1 MAQTLGSVA
10 VGSIVKIDENG
21 SPANYIVV
29 HIGNPDVRLYGS
41 ACDGAWLLRQDIVEN
56 VQWNSTNANTL
67 VGSTIMSTMAGY
79 LGRYESHIQSAIKT
93 VKIPYHPG
101 NGEPFWNIK
110 SGENGLECKLFPL
123 GGYEVG
129 LSDPSGI
136 MPADGAKLDYF
147 KSGLDTE
154 ANSKRIA
161 KLNGAAAA
169 WWLRS
174 PVSTSTDGKFYV
186 LPDGSLG
193 STSVNP
199 SYGVLPAMIMDP
211 TILVSDDGTVGVPA
225 SPTALT
231 VPIQVMQGRQ
241 ITVSWSAVDGV
252 SSYILERKANTDADW
267 VQVYSGANTSF
278 EETVGTWTS
287 VQYRVKSL
295 ANGKYGDYTTS
306 TSVSVV
312 PLSALVI
319 SGSDG
324 SLGTLT
330 NDVQYSVSSSGTSTL
345 TATETINGVNT
356 RTYTATNG
364 ADNKISVVDLPTG
377 TGTIKIT
384 ASTNPGSGVVTVTRE
399 WTYTKAAITF
409 PDAGS
414 VADLTQQG
422 KTIWPKTIAEAVR
435 APGIWGGNLGLA
447 LQKLARSVLYNRSQ
461 AAKYSE
467 VKVNLATAQ
476 NGNIISLP
484 ENGKMVEFYVAKRD
498 YESGINGTGRVLMV
512 RKDVYDV
519 RVWNSNNINT
529 YDTSDLDN
537 WFNET
542 YKNLLGADVRA
553 VIGTTKFYYT
563 LGNGNNT
570 VGTLERAIFALSL
583 TELGESQTYAN
594 VEGTALPIASILKI
608 AYLNGK
614 PNAQWTRTPR
624 THDANHVWW
633 INSDGSIHDDYCDV
647 SYRTRPCF
655 TLPTTFTAT
664 YYVGSDGTAHDKQEY
679 EEAGTFT
686 DISGGAIPMVS
697 IETGSYV
704 GTGTYGQSNPTTIT
718 LKGPPKFVI
727 IGTKYGAKLTYYGS
741 MAYLS
746 NTAIW
751 WDGITNEYVCG
762 GGSTTGTITFS
773 VSDNMFQMYSNMA
786 INQMN
791 DNNTTYYYF
800 AILG

>member
-21 SPANYIVV
+21 SPVNYIVV

-101 NGEPFWNIK
+101 NGGPLWDIK

-123 GGYEVG
+123 CGYEVG
-129 LSDPSGI
+129 LSGISGV
-136 MPADGAKLDYF
+136 MPIDGAKLDYF

-199 SYGVLPAMIMDP
+199 SYGALPAMIMDP

-225 SPTALT
+225 SPTALN

-241 ITVSWSAVDGV
+241 ITVSWSAVDGA
-252 SSYILERKANTDADW
+252 SSYILERKANTDAGW

-278 EETVGTWTS
+278 EEAVGTWTS
-287 VQYRVKSL
+287 VQYRVKSF

-330 NDVQYSVSSSGTSTL
+330 NDVQYSVSSSGTSVL
-345 TATETINGVNT
+345 TVTETINGVNT

-364 ADNKISVVDLPTG
+364 AENKISVVDLPTG

-384 ASTNPGSGVVTVTRE
+384 ASTNPGSGVVSVTRE
-399 WTYTKAAITF
+399 WTYTKTAPTF
-409 PDAGS
+409 ANAGS
-414 VADLTQQG
+414 
-422 KTIWPKTIAEAVR
+422 
-435 APGIWGGNLGLA
+435 
-447 LQKLARSVLYNRSQ
+447 
-461 AAKYSE
+461 
-467 VKVNLATAQ
+467 TAQ
-476 NGNIISLP
+476 LQQ
-484 ENGKMVEFYVAKRD
+484 NGKNIFPLTLLEC
-498 YESGINGTGRVLMV
+498 V
-512 RKDVYDV
+512 RGLE
-519 RVWNSNNINT
+519 NINPT
-529 YDTSDLDN
+529 KYGLGSNAATIPGNDLNNAISGGFYAFSSAVQNIPSFKSGKVLVMPYTSLQ
-537 WFNET
+537 
-542 YKNLLGADVRA
+542 
-553 VIGTTKFYYT
+553 YYT
-563 LGNGNNT
+563 QIAFAALTSEIAMRFCNDGNWGPWEYLNPLLSVGVEYRT
-570 VGTLERAIFALSL
+570 VER
-583 TELGESQTYAN
+583 Y
-594 VEGTALPIASILKI
+594 
-608 AYLNGK
+608 NGK
-614 PNAQWTRTPR
+614 P
-624 THDANHVWW
+624 V
-633 INSDGSIHDDYCDV
+633 
-647 SYRTRPCF
+647 
-655 TLPTTFTAT
+655 
-664 YYVGSDGTAHDKQEY
+664 YVK
-679 EEAGTFT
+679 
-686 DISGGAIPMVS
+686 
-697 IETGSYV
+697 
-704 GTGTYGQSNPTTIT
+704 
-718 LKGPPKFVI
+718 
-727 IGTKYGAKLTYYGS
+727 
-741 MAYLS
+741 
-746 NTAIW
+746 
-751 WDGITNEYVCG
+751 
-762 GGSTTGTITFS
+762 
-773 VSDNMFQMYSNMA
+773 A
-786 INQMN
+786 INFGALP
-791 DNNTTYYYF
+791 NNANKSVEHGVEDMGICFELFGNSSPNSAPSIGVNLIGDSRVTEIYRAGNVIYIGSHVAFQTSSAIVVMKYTKTTD
-800 AILG
+800 

>member
-10 VGSIVKIDENG
+10 VESIVKIDENG
-21 SPANYIVV
+21 SPVNYIVL

-41 ACDGAWLLRQDIVEN
+41 TCDGAWLLRQDFVEN

-67 VGSTIMSTMAGY
+67 AGSTIMSTMAGY

-101 NGEPFWNIK
+101 NGEPSWGIK

-123 GGYEVG
+123 CGYEVG

-174 PVSTSTDGKFYV
+174 PVSLSTDGKFYI

-193 STSVNP
+193 STTVNP
-199 SYGVLPAMIMDP
+199 SYGALPAMIMDP

-252 SSYILERKANTDADW
+252 SSYILERKADTDADW

-345 TATETINGVNT
+345 TVTETINGVNT

-364 ADNKISVVDLPTG
+364 AENKISVVDLPTG

-384 ASTNPGSGVVTVTRE
+384 ASTNPGSGVVSVTRE
-399 WTYTKAAITF
+399 WTYTKTAPTF
-409 PDAGS
+409 ANAGS
-414 VADLTQQG
+414 
-422 KTIWPKTIAEAVR
+422 
-435 APGIWGGNLGLA
+435 
-447 LQKLARSVLYNRSQ
+447 
-461 AAKYSE
+461 
-467 VKVNLATAQ
+467 TAQ
-476 NGNIISLP
+476 LQWYGKNIFPLTLL
-484 ENGKMVEFYVAKRD
+484 EC
-498 YESGINGTGRVLMV
+498 V
-512 RKDVYDV
+512 RGLE
-519 RVWNSNNINT
+519 NINPT
-529 YDTSDLDN
+529 KYGLGSNAATIPGNDLNNAISGGFYAFSSAVQNIPSFKSGKVLVMPYTSLQ
-537 WFNET
+537 
-542 YKNLLGADVRA
+542 
-553 VIGTTKFYYT
+553 YYT
-563 LGNGNNT
+563 QIAFAALTSEIAMRFCNDGNWGPWEYLNPLLSVGVEYRT
-570 VGTLERAIFALSL
+570 VER
-583 TELGESQTYAN
+583 Y
-594 VEGTALPIASILKI
+594 
-608 AYLNGK
+608 NGK
-614 PNAQWTRTPR
+614 P
-624 THDANHVWW
+624 V
-633 INSDGSIHDDYCDV
+633 
-647 SYRTRPCF
+647 
-655 TLPTTFTAT
+655 
-664 YYVGSDGTAHDKQEY
+664 YVK
-679 EEAGTFT
+679 
-686 DISGGAIPMVS
+686 
-697 IETGSYV
+697 
-704 GTGTYGQSNPTTIT
+704 
-718 LKGPPKFVI
+718 
-727 IGTKYGAKLTYYGS
+727 
-741 MAYLS
+741 
-746 NTAIW
+746 
-751 WDGITNEYVCG
+751 
-762 GGSTTGTITFS
+762 
-773 VSDNMFQMYSNMA
+773 A
-786 INQMN
+786 INFGALP
-791 DNNTTYYYF
+791 NNANKSVEHGVEDMGICFELFGNSSPNSAPSIGVNLIGDSRVTEIYRAGNVIYIGSHVAFQTSSAIVVMKYTKTTD
-800 AILG
+800 

>member
-21 SPANYIVV
+21 FPVNYIVV

-41 ACDGAWLLRQDIVEN
+41 SCDGAWLLRQDIVEN
-56 VQWNSTNANTL
+56 VQWNSTNANIL
-67 VGSTIMSTMAGY
+67 AGSTIMSTMAGY
-79 LGRYESHIQSAIKT
+79 LGRYESHIQSAIRT

-199 SYGVLPAMIMDP
+199 SYGALPAMIMDP

-225 SPTALT
+225 SPTALN

-241 ITVSWSAVDGV
+241 ITVSWSAVDGA

-287 VQYRVKSL
+287 VQYRVKSF

-324 SLGTLT
+324 DLGTLT
-330 NDVQYSVSSSGTSTL
+330 NDVTYTVSSSGDKAL
-345 TATETINGVNT
+345 TVVETTNDTETRRFTAENGGT
-356 RTYTATNG
+356 
-364 ADNKISVVDLPTG
+364 NKISVLDLPTG
-377 TGTIKIT
+377 SGVTIKIT
-384 ASTNPGSGVVTVTRE
+384 ASTNPGSGTVSVTRT
-399 WTYTKAAITF
+399 WTYSKESPIFSDSGGTAQ
-409 PDAGS
+409 
-414 VADLTQQG
+414 LQWQG
-422 KTIWPKTIAEAVR
+422 QDIWPLSLAECVR
-435 APGIWGGNLGLA
+435 TPDFWGGNLMLA
-447 LQKLARSVLYNRSQ
+447 LQKLTDAVLYKGGNNFSDIFNKSIPLVTSSQ
-461 AAKYSE
+461 ISSYGKIQTGTYTGTGAYGSTYPTSLTFNFTPKLVLIFDTTGLFSQP
-467 VKVNLATAQ
+467 Q
-476 NGNIISLP
+476 NGQTYYVSYGMILWAPGIS
-484 ENGKMVEFYVAKRD
+484 
-498 YESGINGTGRVLMV
+498 
-512 RKDVYDV
+512 KDIVSSYPDKY
-519 RVWNSNNINT
+519 R
-529 YDTSDLDN
+529 
-537 WFNET
+537 
-542 YKNLLGADVRA
+542 
-553 VIGTTKFYYT
+553 YYT
-563 LGNGNNT
+563 LTGNK
-570 VGTLERAIFALSL
+570 FSW
-583 TELGESQTYAN
+583 YAD
-594 VEGTALPIASILKI
+594 G
-608 AYLNGK
+608 
-614 PNAQWTRTPR
+614 PNANYQLNANRT
-624 THDANHVWW
+624 
-633 INSDGSIHDDYCDV
+633 
-647 SYRTRPCF
+647 YRWVAF
-655 TLPTTFTAT
+655 
-664 YYVGSDGTAHDKQEY
+664 G
-679 EEAGTFT
+679 
-686 DISGGAIPMVS
+686 
-697 IETGSYV
+697 
-704 GTGTYGQSNPTTIT
+704 
-718 LKGPPKFVI
+718 
-727 IGTKYGAKLTYYGS
+727 
-741 MAYLS
+741 
-746 NTAIW
+746 
-751 WDGITNEYVCG
+751 
-762 GGSTTGTITFS
+762 
-773 VSDNMFQMYSNMA
+773 
-786 INQMN
+786 
-791 DNNTTYYYF
+791 
-800 AILG
+800 

>member
-41 ACDGAWLLRQDIVEN
+41 ACDGAWLRRQDIVEN

-101 NGEPFWNIK
+101 NGGPLWDIK

-174 PVSTSTDGKFYV
+174 PVSTSTDGKFYI

-199 SYGVLPAMIMDP
+199 SYGALPAMIMDP

-225 SPTALT
+225 SPTALN

-241 ITVSWSAVDGV
+241 IAVSWSAVDGV

-345 TATETINGVNT
+345 TVTETINGVNT

-377 TGTIKIT
+377 AGTIKIT

-399 WTYTKAAITF
+399 WTYTKAAPTF
-409 PDAGS
+409 ANAGS
-414 VADLTQQG
+414 TAQLQWYGKNIFPLTLLECVRGAESLNPGRFGLGANGSAIPGNDLNNAILGGFYAFSSAVQNIPSFKSGKVLVMPYTSLQYYTQ
-422 KTIWPKTIAEAVR
+422 IAFAALTSEIAVR
-435 APGIWGGNLGLA
+435 FCNGGNWGPWEYLNPL
-447 LQKLARSVLYNRSQ
+447 
-461 AAKYSE
+461 
-467 VKVNLATAQ
+467 
-476 NGNIISLP
+476 
-484 ENGKMVEFYVAKRD
+484 
-498 YESGINGTGRVLMV
+498 
-512 RKDVYDV
+512 
-519 RVWNSNNINT
+519 
-529 YDTSDLDN
+529 
-537 WFNET
+537 
-542 YKNLLGADVRA
+542 
-553 VIGTTKFYYT
+553 
-563 LGNGNNT
+563 
-570 VGTLERAIFALSL
+570 LSL
-583 TELGESQTYAN
+583 G
-594 VEGTALPIASILKI
+594 VEYRTVER
-608 AYLNGK
+608 YNGK
-614 PNAQWTRTPR
+614 PVYVKAINFGALPNNTNKSVEHGVADMGVCFELFGSSSP
-624 THDANHVWW
+624 
-633 INSDGSIHDDYCDV
+633 NSDPSTGKNLIGDNIVAGFYRAGAVIYIGSNVNFSSSSAIVVMKY
-647 SYRTRPCF
+647 TK
-655 TLPTTFTAT
+655 TT
-664 YYVGSDGTAHDKQEY
+664 D
-679 EEAGTFT
+679 
-686 DISGGAIPMVS
+686 
-697 IETGSYV
+697 
-704 GTGTYGQSNPTTIT
+704 
-718 LKGPPKFVI
+718 
-727 IGTKYGAKLTYYGS
+727 
-741 MAYLS
+741 
-746 NTAIW
+746 
-751 WDGITNEYVCG
+751 
-762 GGSTTGTITFS
+762 
-773 VSDNMFQMYSNMA
+773 
-786 INQMN
+786 
-791 DNNTTYYYF
+791 
-800 AILG
+800 

>member
-10 VGSIVKIDENG
+10 AGSIVKIDENG
-21 SPANYIVV
+21 SPVNYIVL

-41 ACDGAWLLRQDIVEN
+41 ACDGAWLRRQDIVEN

-101 NGEPFWNIK
+101 NGGPLWDIK
-110 SGENGLECKLFPL
+110 SGESGLECKLFPL
-123 GGYEVG
+123 CGYEAG
-129 LSDPSGI
+129 LSGISGV
-136 MPADGAKLDYF
+136 MPIDGAKLDYF

-231 VPIQVMQGRQ
+231 VPIQAMQGNQ
-241 ITVSWSAVDGV
+241 ISVSWSAVDGADG
-252 SSYILERKANTDADW
+252 YILERKADTDADW

-345 TATETINGVNT
+345 TVTETINGVNT

-384 ASTNPGSGVVTVTRE
+384 ASTDPGSGVVSVTRE
-399 WTYTKAAITF
+399 WTYTKTAITF

-422 KTIWPKTIAEAVR
+422 KTIWAKTIAEAVR
-435 APGIWGGNLGLA
+435 TPGIWGGNLGLA
-447 LQKLARSVLYNRSQ
+447 LSKLAQAMLYD
-461 AAKYSE
+461 
-467 VKVNLATAQ
+467 
-476 NGNIISLP
+476 P
-484 ENGKMVEFYVAKRD
+484 
-498 YESGINGTGRVLMV
+498 
-512 RKDVYDV
+512 
-519 RVWNSNNINT
+519 
-529 YDTSDLDN
+529 SD
-537 WFNET
+537 
-542 YKNLLGADVRA
+542 
-553 VIGTTKFYYT
+553 
-563 LGNGNNT
+563 
-570 VGTLERAIFALSL
+570 S
-583 TELGESQTYAN
+583 
-594 VEGTALPIASILKI
+594 
-608 AYLNGK
+608 
-614 PNAQWTRTPR
+614 
-624 THDANHVWW
+624 
-633 INSDGSIHDDYCDV
+633 
-647 SYRTRPCF
+647 
-655 TLPTTFTAT
+655 
-664 YYVGSDGTAHDKQEY
+664 
-679 EEAGTFT
+679 TFT

-697 IETGSYV
+697 IETGSYK
-704 GTGTYGQSNPTTIT
+704 GTGTSGSSNPNTLTFEFEPKALFIQEENDNYQALMLPGKTISYPFYNNGKDIMFPSRSYNRVAFSGSSVSWYCDGADSLATVQLNQSN
-718 LKGPPKFVI
+718 V
-727 IGTKYGAKLTYYGS
+727 
-741 MAYLS
+741 
-746 NTAIW
+746 N
-751 WDGITNEYVCG
+751 
-762 GGSTTGTITFS
+762 
-773 VSDNMFQMYSNMA
+773 
-786 INQMN
+786 
-791 DNNTTYYYF
+791 YYYLV
-800 AILG
+800 LG

>member
-174 PVSTSTDGKFYV
+174 PVSTSTDGKFYI

-199 SYGVLPAMIMDP
+199 SYGALPAMIMDP

-225 SPTALT
+225 SPTALN

-241 ITVSWSAVDGV
+241 IAVSWSAVDGV

-345 TATETINGVNT
+345 TVTETINGVNT

-377 TGTIKIT
+377 AGTIKIT

-399 WTYTKAAITF
+399 WTYTKAAPTF
-409 PDAGS
+409 ANAGS
-414 VADLTQQG
+414 TAQLQWYGKNIFPLTLLECVRGAESLNPGRFGLGANGSAIPGNDLNNAILGGFYAFSSAVQNIPSFKSGKVLVMPYTSLQYYTQ
-422 KTIWPKTIAEAVR
+422 IAFAALTSEIAVR
-435 APGIWGGNLGLA
+435 FCNGGNWGPWEYLNPL
-447 LQKLARSVLYNRSQ
+447 
-461 AAKYSE
+461 
-467 VKVNLATAQ
+467 
-476 NGNIISLP
+476 
-484 ENGKMVEFYVAKRD
+484 
-498 YESGINGTGRVLMV
+498 
-512 RKDVYDV
+512 
-519 RVWNSNNINT
+519 
-529 YDTSDLDN
+529 
-537 WFNET
+537 
-542 YKNLLGADVRA
+542 
-553 VIGTTKFYYT
+553 
-563 LGNGNNT
+563 
-570 VGTLERAIFALSL
+570 LSL
-583 TELGESQTYAN
+583 G
-594 VEGTALPIASILKI
+594 VEYRTVER
-608 AYLNGK
+608 YNGK
-614 PNAQWTRTPR
+614 PVYVKAINFGALPNNTNKSVEHGVADMGVCFELFGSSSP
-624 THDANHVWW
+624 
-633 INSDGSIHDDYCDV
+633 NSDPSTGKNLIGDNIVAGFYRAGAVIYIGSNVNFSSSSAIVVMKY
-647 SYRTRPCF
+647 TK
-655 TLPTTFTAT
+655 TT
-664 YYVGSDGTAHDKQEY
+664 D
-679 EEAGTFT
+679 
-686 DISGGAIPMVS
+686 
-697 IETGSYV
+697 
-704 GTGTYGQSNPTTIT
+704 
-718 LKGPPKFVI
+718 
-727 IGTKYGAKLTYYGS
+727 
-741 MAYLS
+741 
-746 NTAIW
+746 
-751 WDGITNEYVCG
+751 
-762 GGSTTGTITFS
+762 
-773 VSDNMFQMYSNMA
+773 
-786 INQMN
+786 
-791 DNNTTYYYF
+791 
-800 AILG
+800 

>member
-21 SPANYIVV
+21 SPVNYIVV

-101 NGEPFWNIK
+101 NGGPLWDIK

-123 GGYEVG
+123 CGYEVG
-129 LSDPSGI
+129 LSGISGV
-136 MPADGAKLDYF
+136 MPIDGAKLDYF

-174 PVSTSTDGKFYV
+174 PVSTSTDGKFYI

-199 SYGVLPAMIMDP
+199 SYGALPAMIMDP

-225 SPTALT
+225 SPTALN

-241 ITVSWSAVDGV
+241 IAVSWSAVDGV

-345 TATETINGVNT
+345 TVTETINGVNT

-377 TGTIKIT
+377 AGTIKIT

-399 WTYTKAAITF
+399 WTYTKAAPTF
-409 PDAGS
+409 ANAGS
-414 VADLTQQG
+414 TAQLQWYGKNIFPLTLLECVRGAESLNPGRFGLGANGSAIPGNDLNNAILGGFYAFSSAVQNIPSFKSGKVLVMPYTSLQYYTQ
-422 KTIWPKTIAEAVR
+422 IAFAALTSEIAVR
-435 APGIWGGNLGLA
+435 FCNGGNWGPWEYLNPL
-447 LQKLARSVLYNRSQ
+447 
-461 AAKYSE
+461 
-467 VKVNLATAQ
+467 
-476 NGNIISLP
+476 
-484 ENGKMVEFYVAKRD
+484 
-498 YESGINGTGRVLMV
+498 
-512 RKDVYDV
+512 
-519 RVWNSNNINT
+519 
-529 YDTSDLDN
+529 
-537 WFNET
+537 
-542 YKNLLGADVRA
+542 
-553 VIGTTKFYYT
+553 
-563 LGNGNNT
+563 
-570 VGTLERAIFALSL
+570 LSL
-583 TELGESQTYAN
+583 G
-594 VEGTALPIASILKI
+594 VEYRTVER
-608 AYLNGK
+608 YNGK
-614 PNAQWTRTPR
+614 PVYVKAINFGALPNNTNKSVEHGVADMGVCFELFGSSSP
-624 THDANHVWW
+624 
-633 INSDGSIHDDYCDV
+633 NSDPSTGKNLIGDNIVAGFYRAGAVIYIGSNVNFSSSSAIVVMKY
-647 SYRTRPCF
+647 TK
-655 TLPTTFTAT
+655 TT
-664 YYVGSDGTAHDKQEY
+664 D
-679 EEAGTFT
+679 
-686 DISGGAIPMVS
+686 
-697 IETGSYV
+697 
-704 GTGTYGQSNPTTIT
+704 
-718 LKGPPKFVI
+718 
-727 IGTKYGAKLTYYGS
+727 
-741 MAYLS
+741 
-746 NTAIW
+746 
-751 WDGITNEYVCG
+751 
-762 GGSTTGTITFS
+762 
-773 VSDNMFQMYSNMA
+773 
-786 INQMN
+786 
-791 DNNTTYYYF
+791 
-800 AILG
+800 

>member
-21 SPANYIVV
+21 FPVNYIVM

-41 ACDGAWLLRQDIVEN
+41 SCDGAWLLRQDIVEN
-56 VQWNSTNANTL
+56 VQWNSSSVNTL
-67 VGSTIMSTMAGY
+67 PNSTIMTTMAGY

-101 NGEPFWNIK
+101 NGEPYWNIK

-147 KSGLDTE
+147 KSGLDAE

-174 PVSTSTDGKFYV
+174 PVSLSTDGKFYI

-193 STSVNP
+193 STTVNP
-199 SYGVLPAMIMDP
+199 SYGALPAMIMDP

-225 SPTALT
+225 SPTALN

-324 SLGTLT
+324 DLGTLT
-330 NDVQYSVSSSGTSTL
+330 NDVTYTVSSSGDKAL
-345 TATETINGVNT
+345 TVVETTNDTETRRFTAVNG
-356 RTYTATNG
+356 ATNR
-364 ADNKISVVDLPTG
+364 ISVVDLPTG

-384 ASTNPGSGVVTVTRE
+384 ASTNPGSGVVSVTRE
-399 WTYTKAAITF
+399 WTYTKTAITF
-409 PDAGS
+409 PESGG
-414 VADLTQQG
+414 VGDLAQNA
-422 KTIWPKTIAEAVR
+422 KTIWPKTIVEAVR
-435 APGIWGGNLGLA
+435 TPGIWGGNLGLA
-447 LQKLARSVLYNRSQ
+447 LQTLANAVLYD
-461 AAKYSE
+461 
-467 VKVNLATAQ
+467 
-476 NGNIISLP
+476 P
-484 ENGKMVEFYVAKRD
+484 ETGSFE
-498 YESGINGTGRVLMV
+498 GIGGA
-512 RKDVYDV
+512 
-519 RVWNSNNINT
+519 
-529 YDTSDLDN
+529 DTS
-537 WFNET
+537 
-542 YKNLLGADVRA
+542 
-553 VIGTTKFYYT
+553 I
-563 LGNGNNT
+563 
-570 VGTLERAIFALSL
+570 
-583 TELGESQTYAN
+583 
-594 VEGTALPIASILKI
+594 PIPKI
-608 AYLNGK
+608 
-614 PNAQWTRTPR
+614 
-624 THDANHVWW
+624 
-633 INSDGSIHDDYCDV
+633 
-647 SYRTRPCF
+647 
-655 TLPTTFTAT
+655 
-664 YYVGSDGTAHDKQEY
+664 E
-679 EEAGTFT
+679 
-686 DISGGAIPMVS
+686 M
-697 IETGSYV
+697 GSYV
-704 GTGTYGQSNPTTIT
+704 GTGTYGSAHRTTIT
-718 LKGPPKFVI
+718 FDGFPRFVFVYLAGDQAALMTRDVTQAFELYDNGNWQSRDFINGLKFSSNSVSWYSNTDENTQLNGK
-727 IGTKYGAKLTYYGS
+727 GRKYSYI
-741 MAYLS
+741 AYLL
-746 NTAIW
+746 
-751 WDGITNEYVCG
+751 G
-762 GGSTTGTITFS
+762 GDSK
-773 VSDNMFQMYSNMA
+773 
-786 INQMN
+786 
-791 DNNTTYYYF
+791 
-800 AILG
+800 

>member
-1 MAQTLGSVA
+1 MAKQLGQVA
-10 VGSIVKIDENG
+10 VGTIVKLNENG
-21 SPANYIVV
+21 FPANYIVM

-41 ACDGAWLLRQDIVEN
+41 ACDGAWLLRQDIVEKC
-56 VQWNSTNANTL
+56 QWNSTNANTL
-67 VGSTIMSTMAGY
+67 AGSTIMSTMAGY
-79 LGRYESHIQSAIKT
+79 LKRYESHIQSAIRT

-101 NGEPFWNIK
+101 NGEPSWDIK

-136 MPADGAKLDYF
+136 MPTDGAKLDYF

-174 PVSTSTDGKFYV
+174 PVSLSTDGKFYI

-193 STSVNP
+193 STTVNP
-199 SYGVLPAMIMDP
+199 SYGALPAMIMDP

-225 SPTALT
+225 SPTALN
-231 VPIQVMQGRQ
+231 VPIQVMQGKQ

-267 VQVYSGANTSF
+267 VQVHSGANTSF

-330 NDVQYSVSSSGTSTL
+330 NDVQYSVSSSGASAL
-345 TATETINGVNT
+345 TVTETINGVNT
-356 RTYTATNG
+356 RTFTATNG
-364 ADNKISVVDLPTG
+364 AENKISVVDLPTG

-384 ASTNPGSGVVTVTRE
+384 ASTNPGSGVVSVTRE

-435 APGIWGGNLGLA
+435 TPGIWGGNLGLA
-447 LQKLARSVLYNRSQ
+447 LQKLAQAMLYD
-461 AAKYSE
+461 
-467 VKVNLATAQ
+467 
-476 NGNIISLP
+476 P
-484 ENGKMVEFYVAKRD
+484 
-498 YESGINGTGRVLMV
+498 
-512 RKDVYDV
+512 
-519 RVWNSNNINT
+519 
-529 YDTSDLDN
+529 SD
-537 WFNET
+537 
-542 YKNLLGADVRA
+542 
-553 VIGTTKFYYT
+553 
-563 LGNGNNT
+563 
-570 VGTLERAIFALSL
+570 
-583 TELGESQTYAN
+583 
-594 VEGTALPIASILKI
+594 
-608 AYLNGK
+608 
-614 PNAQWTRTPR
+614 
-624 THDANHVWW
+624 
-633 INSDGSIHDDYCDV
+633 
-647 SYRTRPCF
+647 
-655 TLPTTFTAT
+655 
-664 YYVGSDGTAHDKQEY
+664 
-679 EEAGTFT
+679 GTFT
-686 DISGGAIPMVS
+686 DISGGAVPMPQ
-697 IETGSYV
+697 IEVGSYV
-704 GTGTYGQSNPTTIT
+704 GTGTYGSANRTTLTLGGFPQFVFVYLAGDQAALMTRDITQAFELYENGNWQSRDFING
-718 LKGPPKFVI
+718 LKFSSNSVSWYSNTDENTQLNGK
-727 IGTKYGAKLTYYGS
+727 GRKYSYI
-741 MAYLS
+741 AYLL
-746 NTAIW
+746 
-751 WDGITNEYVCG
+751 G
-762 GGSTTGTITFS
+762 GDSK
-773 VSDNMFQMYSNMA
+773 
-786 INQMN
+786 
-791 DNNTTYYYF
+791 
-800 AILG
+800 

>member
-21 SPANYIVV
+21 FPVNYIVV

-41 ACDGAWLLRQDIVEN
+41 SCDGAWLLRQDIVEN
-56 VQWNSTNANTL
+56 VQWNSTNANIL
-67 VGSTIMSTMAGY
+67 PGPTIMSTMAGY
-79 LGRYESHIQSAIKT
+79 LGRYESHIQSAIRT

-199 SYGVLPAMIMDP
+199 SYGALPAMIMDP

-225 SPTALT
+225 SPTALN

-241 ITVSWSAVDGV
+241 ITVSWSAVDGA

-287 VQYRVKSL
+287 VQYRVKSF

-324 SLGTLT
+324 DLGTLT
-330 NDVQYSVSSSGTSTL
+330 NDVTYTVSSSGDKAL
-345 TATETINGVNT
+345 TVVETTNDTETRRFTAENGGT
-356 RTYTATNG
+356 
-364 ADNKISVVDLPTG
+364 NKISVLDLPTG
-377 TGTIKIT
+377 SGVTIKIT
-384 ASTNPGSGVVTVTRE
+384 ASTNPGSGTVSVTRT
-399 WTYTKAAITF
+399 WTYSKESPIFSDSGGTAQ
-409 PDAGS
+409 
-414 VADLTQQG
+414 LQWQG
-422 KTIWPKTIAEAVR
+422 QDIWPLSLAECVR
-435 APGIWGGNLGLA
+435 TPDFWGGNLMLA
-447 LQKLARSVLYNRSQ
+447 LQKLTDAVLYKGGNNFSDIFNKSIPLVTSSQ
-461 AAKYSE
+461 ISSYGKIQTGTYTGTGAYGSTYPTSLTFNFTPKLVLIFDTTGLFSQP
-467 VKVNLATAQ
+467 Q
-476 NGNIISLP
+476 NGQTYYVSYGMILWAPGIS
-484 ENGKMVEFYVAKRD
+484 
-498 YESGINGTGRVLMV
+498 
-512 RKDVYDV
+512 KDIVSSYPDKY
-519 RVWNSNNINT
+519 R
-529 YDTSDLDN
+529 
-537 WFNET
+537 
-542 YKNLLGADVRA
+542 
-553 VIGTTKFYYT
+553 YYT
-563 LGNGNNT
+563 LTGNK
-570 VGTLERAIFALSL
+570 FSW
-583 TELGESQTYAN
+583 YAD
-594 VEGTALPIASILKI
+594 G
-608 AYLNGK
+608 
-614 PNAQWTRTPR
+614 PNANYQLNANRT
-624 THDANHVWW
+624 
-633 INSDGSIHDDYCDV
+633 
-647 SYRTRPCF
+647 YRWVAF
-655 TLPTTFTAT
+655 
-664 YYVGSDGTAHDKQEY
+664 G
-679 EEAGTFT
+679 
-686 DISGGAIPMVS
+686 
-697 IETGSYV
+697 
-704 GTGTYGQSNPTTIT
+704 
-718 LKGPPKFVI
+718 
-727 IGTKYGAKLTYYGS
+727 
-741 MAYLS
+741 
-746 NTAIW
+746 
-751 WDGITNEYVCG
+751 
-762 GGSTTGTITFS
+762 
-773 VSDNMFQMYSNMA
+773 
-786 INQMN
+786 
-791 DNNTTYYYF
+791 
-800 AILG
+800 

>member
-147 KSGLDTE
+147 KSGLDAE
-154 ANSKRIA
+154 ASSKRIA

-174 PVSTSTDGKFYV
+174 PVSTSTDGKFYI

-199 SYGVLPAMIMDP
+199 SYGALPAMIMDP

-225 SPTALT
+225 SPTALN

-241 ITVSWSAVDGV
+241 ITVSWSAVDGA
-252 SSYILERKANTDADW
+252 SSYILERKANTDAGW

-278 EETVGTWTS
+278 EEAVGTWTS
-287 VQYRVKSL
+287 VQYRVKSF

-330 NDVQYSVSSSGTSTL
+330 NDVQYSVSSSGTSVL
-345 TATETINGVNT
+345 TVTETINGVNT

-364 ADNKISVVDLPTG
+364 AENKISVVDLPTG

-384 ASTNPGSGVVTVTRE
+384 ASTNPGSGVVSVTRE
-399 WTYTKAAITF
+399 WTYTKTAPTF
-409 PDAGS
+409 ANAGS
-414 VADLTQQG
+414 
-422 KTIWPKTIAEAVR
+422 
-435 APGIWGGNLGLA
+435 
-447 LQKLARSVLYNRSQ
+447 
-461 AAKYSE
+461 
-467 VKVNLATAQ
+467 TAQ
-476 NGNIISLP
+476 LQQ
-484 ENGKMVEFYVAKRD
+484 NGKNIFPLTLLEC
-498 YESGINGTGRVLMV
+498 V
-512 RKDVYDV
+512 RGLE
-519 RVWNSNNINT
+519 NINPT
-529 YDTSDLDN
+529 KYGLGSNAATIPGNDLNNAISGGFYAFSSAVQNIPSFKSGKVLVMPYTSLQ
-537 WFNET
+537 
-542 YKNLLGADVRA
+542 
-553 VIGTTKFYYT
+553 YYT
-563 LGNGNNT
+563 QIAFAALTSEIAMRFCNDGNWGPWEYLNPLLSVGVEYRT
-570 VGTLERAIFALSL
+570 VER
-583 TELGESQTYAN
+583 Y
-594 VEGTALPIASILKI
+594 
-608 AYLNGK
+608 NGK
-614 PNAQWTRTPR
+614 P
-624 THDANHVWW
+624 V
-633 INSDGSIHDDYCDV
+633 
-647 SYRTRPCF
+647 
-655 TLPTTFTAT
+655 
-664 YYVGSDGTAHDKQEY
+664 YVK
-679 EEAGTFT
+679 
-686 DISGGAIPMVS
+686 
-697 IETGSYV
+697 
-704 GTGTYGQSNPTTIT
+704 
-718 LKGPPKFVI
+718 
-727 IGTKYGAKLTYYGS
+727 
-741 MAYLS
+741 
-746 NTAIW
+746 
-751 WDGITNEYVCG
+751 
-762 GGSTTGTITFS
+762 
-773 VSDNMFQMYSNMA
+773 A
-786 INQMN
+786 INFGALP
-791 DNNTTYYYF
+791 NNANKSVEHGVEDMGICFELFGNSSPNSAPSIGVNLIGDSRVTEIYRAGNVIYIGSHVAFQTSSAIVVMKYTKTTD
-800 AILG
+800 

>member
-10 VGSIVKIDENG
+10 AGSIVKIDENG
-21 SPANYIVV
+21 SPVNYIVL

-101 NGEPFWNIK
+101 NGGPLWDIK

-123 GGYEVG
+123 CGYEVG
-129 LSDPSGI
+129 LSGISGV
-136 MPADGAKLDYF
+136 MPIDGAKLDYF

-199 SYGVLPAMIMDP
+199 SYGALPAMIMDP

-252 SSYILERKANTDADW
+252 SSYILERKADTDADW

-324 SLGTLT
+324 DMGTLT
-330 NDVQYSVSSSGTSTL
+330 DDVTYTVSSSGDKAL
-345 TATETINGVNT
+345 TVVETINGVNT

-364 ADNKISVVDLPTG
+364 ANNKISVVDLPTG

-384 ASTNPGSGVVTVTRE
+384 ASTNPGSGVVSVTRE
-399 WTYTKAAITF
+399 WTYTKAAPTF
-409 PDAGS
+409 ANAGS
-414 VADLTQQG
+414 TAQLQWYGKNIFPLTLLECVRGAESLNPGRFGLGANGSAIPGNDLNNAILGGFYAFSSAVQNIPSFKSGKVLVMPYTSLQYYTQ
-422 KTIWPKTIAEAVR
+422 IAFAALTSEIAVR
-435 APGIWGGNLGLA
+435 FCNGGNWGPWEYLNPL
-447 LQKLARSVLYNRSQ
+447 
-461 AAKYSE
+461 
-467 VKVNLATAQ
+467 
-476 NGNIISLP
+476 
-484 ENGKMVEFYVAKRD
+484 
-498 YESGINGTGRVLMV
+498 
-512 RKDVYDV
+512 
-519 RVWNSNNINT
+519 
-529 YDTSDLDN
+529 
-537 WFNET
+537 
-542 YKNLLGADVRA
+542 
-553 VIGTTKFYYT
+553 
-563 LGNGNNT
+563 
-570 VGTLERAIFALSL
+570 LSL
-583 TELGESQTYAN
+583 G
-594 VEGTALPIASILKI
+594 VEYRTVER
-608 AYLNGK
+608 YNGK
-614 PNAQWTRTPR
+614 PVYVKAINFGALPNNTNKSVEHGVADMGVCFELFGSSSP
-624 THDANHVWW
+624 
-633 INSDGSIHDDYCDV
+633 NSDPSTGTNLIGDSRVADF
-647 SYRTRPCF
+647 YR
-655 TLPTTFTAT
+655 
-664 YYVGSDGTAHDKQEY
+664 
-679 EEAGTFT
+679 AGTVIYIGSNVNFSSYSAIVVMKYTKTT
-686 DISGGAIPMVS
+686 D
-697 IETGSYV
+697 
-704 GTGTYGQSNPTTIT
+704 
-718 LKGPPKFVI
+718 
-727 IGTKYGAKLTYYGS
+727 
-741 MAYLS
+741 
-746 NTAIW
+746 
-751 WDGITNEYVCG
+751 
-762 GGSTTGTITFS
+762 
-773 VSDNMFQMYSNMA
+773 
-786 INQMN
+786 
-791 DNNTTYYYF
+791 
-800 AILG
+800 

>member
-21 SPANYIVV
+21 SPVNYIVV

-101 NGEPFWNIK
+101 NGGPLWDIK
-110 SGENGLECKLFPL
+110 SGESGLECKLFPL
-123 GGYEVG
+123 CGYEAG
-129 LSDPSGI
+129 LSGISGV
-136 MPADGAKLDYF
+136 MPIDGAKLDYF

-345 TATETINGVNT
+345 TVTETINGVNT

-422 KTIWPKTIAEAVR
+422 KTIWAKTIAEAVR
-435 APGIWGGNLGLA
+435 TPGIWGGNLGLA
-447 LQKLARSVLYNRSQ
+447 LSKLAQAMLYD
-461 AAKYSE
+461 
-467 VKVNLATAQ
+467 
-476 NGNIISLP
+476 P
-484 ENGKMVEFYVAKRD
+484 
-498 YESGINGTGRVLMV
+498 
-512 RKDVYDV
+512 
-519 RVWNSNNINT
+519 
-529 YDTSDLDN
+529 SD
-537 WFNET
+537 
-542 YKNLLGADVRA
+542 
-553 VIGTTKFYYT
+553 
-563 LGNGNNT
+563 
-570 VGTLERAIFALSL
+570 
-583 TELGESQTYAN
+583 
-594 VEGTALPIASILKI
+594 
-608 AYLNGK
+608 
-614 PNAQWTRTPR
+614 
-624 THDANHVWW
+624 
-633 INSDGSIHDDYCDV
+633 
-647 SYRTRPCF
+647 
-655 TLPTTFTAT
+655 
-664 YYVGSDGTAHDKQEY
+664 
-679 EEAGTFT
+679 GTFT
-686 DISGGAIPMVS
+686 DISGGAVPMPQ
-697 IETGSYV
+697 IEVGSYV
-704 GTGTYGQSNPTTIT
+704 GTGTHGSANRTTLTFGGFPQFVFVYLAGNQAALMTRDVTQAFELYDNGDWQSRDFING
-718 LKGPPKFVI
+718 LKFSSNSVSWYSNTDENTQLNGK
-727 IGTKYGAKLTYYGS
+727 GRKYSYI
-741 MAYLS
+741 AYLF
-746 NTAIW
+746 
-751 WDGITNEYVCG
+751 G
-762 GGSTTGTITFS
+762 GDSK
-773 VSDNMFQMYSNMA
+773 
-786 INQMN
+786 
-791 DNNTTYYYF
+791 
-800 AILG
+800 

>member
-56 VQWNSTNANTL
+56 VQWNSSSVNTL
-67 VGSTIMSTMAGY
+67 PNSTIMTTMAGY

-101 NGEPFWNIK
+101 NGEPSWNIK

-123 GGYEVG
+123 CGYEVG

-147 KSGLDTE
+147 RSGLDTE

-174 PVSTSTDGKFYV
+174 PVSLSTDGKFYI

-193 STSVNP
+193 STTVNP
-199 SYGVLPAMIMDP
+199 SYGALPAMIMDP

-225 SPTALT
+225 SPTALN

-330 NDVQYSVSSSGTSTL
+330 NDVQYSVSSSGASTL
-345 TATETINGVNT
+345 TVTETINGVNT
-356 RTYTATNG
+356 RTYTAVNG

-384 ASTNPGSGVVTVTRE
+384 ASTDPGSGVVSVTRE
-399 WTYTKAAITF
+399 WTYTKAAPTF
-409 PDAGS
+409 ANAGS
-414 VADLTQQG
+414 TAQLQWYGKNIFPLTLLECVRGAESLNPGRFGLGANGSAIPGNDLNNAILGGFYAFSSAVQNIPSFKSGKVLVMPYTSLQYYTQ
-422 KTIWPKTIAEAVR
+422 IAFAALTSEIAVR
-435 APGIWGGNLGLA
+435 FCNGGNWGPWEYLNPL
-447 LQKLARSVLYNRSQ
+447 
-461 AAKYSE
+461 
-467 VKVNLATAQ
+467 
-476 NGNIISLP
+476 
-484 ENGKMVEFYVAKRD
+484 
-498 YESGINGTGRVLMV
+498 
-512 RKDVYDV
+512 
-519 RVWNSNNINT
+519 
-529 YDTSDLDN
+529 
-537 WFNET
+537 
-542 YKNLLGADVRA
+542 
-553 VIGTTKFYYT
+553 
-563 LGNGNNT
+563 
-570 VGTLERAIFALSL
+570 LSL
-583 TELGESQTYAN
+583 G
-594 VEGTALPIASILKI
+594 VEYRTVER
-608 AYLNGK
+608 YNGK
-614 PNAQWTRTPR
+614 PVYVKAINFGALPNNTNKSVEHGVTDMETCFELFGNSYLTDGPSNA
-624 THDANHVWW
+624 
-633 INSDGSIHDDYCDV
+633 GSNLIGD
-647 SYRTRPCF
+647 SRIRALYRTGNVVYISTGASF
-655 TLPTTFTAT
+655 AT
-664 YYVGSDGTAHDKQEY
+664 YSAIFVMKYTK
-679 EEAGTFT
+679 TT
-686 DISGGAIPMVS
+686 D
-697 IETGSYV
+697 
-704 GTGTYGQSNPTTIT
+704 
-718 LKGPPKFVI
+718 
-727 IGTKYGAKLTYYGS
+727 
-741 MAYLS
+741 
-746 NTAIW
+746 
-751 WDGITNEYVCG
+751 
-762 GGSTTGTITFS
+762 
-773 VSDNMFQMYSNMA
+773 
-786 INQMN
+786 
-791 DNNTTYYYF
+791 
-800 AILG
+800 

>member
-225 SPTALT
+225 SPTALN

-241 ITVSWSAVDGV
+241 ITVSWSAVDGA
-252 SSYILERKANTDADW
+252 SSYILERKANTDAGW

-278 EETVGTWTS
+278 EEAVGTWTS

-345 TATETINGVNT
+345 TVTETINGVNT

-364 ADNKISVVDLPTG
+364 AENKISVVDLPTG

-384 ASTNPGSGVVTVTRE
+384 ASTNPGSGVVTVTRN
-399 WTYTKAAITF
+399 WTYSKTAPTF
-409 PDAGS
+409 ANAGS
-414 VADLTQQG
+414 TAQLQWYGKNIFPLTLLECVRGAENLDPGRFGLGTVAVNIPDLNDATKNG
-422 KTIWPKTIAEAVR
+422 WYMNGAGGEAVH
-435 APGIWGGNLGLA
+435 APDNVPGWLVLVCAYADEIVFQTAYRYGSDEGLISARRSHHYLFGGW
-447 LQKLARSVLYNRSQ
+447 QPW
-461 AAKYSE
+461 E
-467 VKVNLATAQ
+467 W
-476 NGNIISLP
+476 
-484 ENGKMVEFYVAKRD
+484 
-498 YESGINGTGRVLMV
+498 INPPT
-512 RKDVYDV
+512 
-519 RVWNSNNINT
+519 
-529 YDTSDLDN
+529 
-537 WFNET
+537 
-542 YKNLLGADVRA
+542 LLGVEYR
-553 VIGTTKFYYT
+553 
-563 LGNGNNT
+563 T
-570 VGTLERAIFALSL
+570 VER
-583 TELGESQTYAN
+583 Y
-594 VEGTALPIASILKI
+594 
-608 AYLNGK
+608 NGK
-614 PNAQWTRTPR
+614 PVYVKAVNCGMLVGDKSVEHGVANMKACIEINGCAGPQNLVGNAST
-624 THDANHVWW
+624 
-633 INSDGSIHDDYCDV
+633 GSITVDSSVIKTVVY
-647 SYRTRPCF
+647 
-655 TLPTTFTAT
+655 
-664 YYVGSDGTAHDKQEY
+664 SD
-679 EEAGTFT
+679 
-686 DISGGAIPMVS
+686 IPHEDS
-697 IETGSYV
+697 I
-704 GTGTYGQSNPTTIT
+704 
-718 LKGPPKFVI
+718 VI
-727 IGTKYGAKLTYYGS
+727 IKYTK
-741 MAYLS
+741 
-746 NTAIW
+746 
-751 WDGITNEYVCG
+751 
-762 GGSTTGTITFS
+762 TT
-773 VSDNMFQMYSNMA
+773 D
-786 INQMN
+786 
-791 DNNTTYYYF
+791 
-800 AILG
+800 

>member
-21 SPANYIVV
+21 SPVNYIVL

-41 ACDGAWLLRQDIVEN
+41 ACDGVWLLRQDIVEN

-101 NGEPFWNIK
+101 NGKPFWNIK

-174 PVSTSTDGKFYV
+174 PVSTSTDGKFYI

-199 SYGVLPAMIMDP
+199 SYGALPAMIMDP

-241 ITVSWSAVDGV
+241 IAVSWSAVDGV

-345 TATETINGVNT
+345 TVTETINGVNT

-384 ASTNPGSGVVTVTRE
+384 ASTNPGSGVVTVTRN
-399 WTYTKAAITF
+399 WTYSKTAPTFANAGSTAQLQQNGKNIFPLTLLECVRGAENLAPGGFGLGTVAVNISDLNDATKNGWYMNGAGGEAVHAPDNVPGWLVLVCAYTDEVVFQTAYRYGSDEGLMSARRSYHYLFGGWQPWEWINPPTLLGVEYRTVERYNSKPVYAKAVNFGALPANSSKSVAHGISDMATCFEIVGSYGIQNLVGEAAITT
-409 PDAGS
+409 AG
-414 VADLTQQG
+414 ANTEN
-422 KTIWPKTIAEAVR
+422 ITIATDR
-435 APGIWGGNLGLA
+435 NLSA
-447 LQKLARSVLYNRSQ
+447 
-461 AAKYSE
+461 
-467 VKVNLATAQ
+467 
-476 NGNIISLP
+476 
-484 ENGKMVEFYVAKRD
+484 
-498 YESGINGTGRVLMV
+498 ESAIVLM
-512 RKDVYDV
+512 KY
-519 RVWNSNNINT
+519 T
-529 YDTSDLDN
+529 
-537 WFNET
+537 
-542 YKNLLGADVRA
+542 K
-553 VIGTTKFYYT
+553 TT
-563 LGNGNNT
+563 
-570 VGTLERAIFALSL
+570 
-583 TELGESQTYAN
+583 
-594 VEGTALPIASILKI
+594 
-608 AYLNGK
+608 
-614 PNAQWTRTPR
+614 
-624 THDANHVWW
+624 D
-633 INSDGSIHDDYCDV
+633 
-647 SYRTRPCF
+647 
-655 TLPTTFTAT
+655 
-664 YYVGSDGTAHDKQEY
+664 
-679 EEAGTFT
+679 
-686 DISGGAIPMVS
+686 
-697 IETGSYV
+697 
-704 GTGTYGQSNPTTIT
+704 
-718 LKGPPKFVI
+718 
-727 IGTKYGAKLTYYGS
+727 
-741 MAYLS
+741 
-746 NTAIW
+746 
-751 WDGITNEYVCG
+751 
-762 GGSTTGTITFS
+762 
-773 VSDNMFQMYSNMA
+773 
-786 INQMN
+786 
-791 DNNTTYYYF
+791 
-800 AILG
+800 

>member
-21 SPANYIVV
+21 SPVNYIVV

-199 SYGVLPAMIMDP
+199 SYGALPAMIMDP

-267 VQVYSGANTSF
+267 VQVYSRANTSF

-345 TATETINGVNT
+345 TVTETINGVNT

-399 WTYTKAAITF
+399 WTYTKAAPTF
-409 PDAGS
+409 ANAGS
-414 VADLTQQG
+414 TAQLQWYGKNIFPLTLLECVRGAESLNPGRFGLGANGSAIPGNDLNNAILGGFYAFSSAVQNIPSFKSGKVLVMPYTSLQYYTQ
-422 KTIWPKTIAEAVR
+422 IAFAALTSEIAVR
-435 APGIWGGNLGLA
+435 FCNGGNWGPWEYLNPL
-447 LQKLARSVLYNRSQ
+447 
-461 AAKYSE
+461 
-467 VKVNLATAQ
+467 
-476 NGNIISLP
+476 
-484 ENGKMVEFYVAKRD
+484 
-498 YESGINGTGRVLMV
+498 
-512 RKDVYDV
+512 
-519 RVWNSNNINT
+519 
-529 YDTSDLDN
+529 
-537 WFNET
+537 
-542 YKNLLGADVRA
+542 
-553 VIGTTKFYYT
+553 
-563 LGNGNNT
+563 
-570 VGTLERAIFALSL
+570 LSL
-583 TELGESQTYAN
+583 G
-594 VEGTALPIASILKI
+594 VEYRTVER
-608 AYLNGK
+608 YNGK
-614 PNAQWTRTPR
+614 PVYVKAINFGALPNNTNKSVEHGVADMGVCFELFGSSSP
-624 THDANHVWW
+624 
-633 INSDGSIHDDYCDV
+633 NSDPSTGKNLIGDNIV
-647 SYRTRPCF
+647 AGFYR
-655 TLPTTFTAT
+655 
-664 YYVGSDGTAHDKQEY
+664 
-679 EEAGTFT
+679 AGTVIYIGSNVNFSSSSAIVVMKYTKTT
-686 DISGGAIPMVS
+686 D
-697 IETGSYV
+697 
-704 GTGTYGQSNPTTIT
+704 
-718 LKGPPKFVI
+718 
-727 IGTKYGAKLTYYGS
+727 
-741 MAYLS
+741 
-746 NTAIW
+746 
-751 WDGITNEYVCG
+751 
-762 GGSTTGTITFS
+762 
-773 VSDNMFQMYSNMA
+773 
-786 INQMN
+786 
-791 DNNTTYYYF
+791 
-800 AILG
+800 

>member
-41 ACDGAWLLRQDIVEN
+41 SCDGAWLLRQDIVEN

-67 VGSTIMSTMAGY
+67 AGSTIMSTMAGY
-79 LGRYESHIQSAIKT
+79 LGRYESYIQSAIKT

-101 NGEPFWNIK
+101 NGEPSWGIK

-123 GGYEVG
+123 CGYEVG

-174 PVSTSTDGKFYV
+174 PVSLSTDGKFYI

-193 STSVNP
+193 STTVNP
-199 SYGVLPAMIMDP
+199 SYGARPAMIMDP

-225 SPTALT
+225 SPTALN

-241 ITVSWSAVDGV
+241 IAVSWSAVDGV

-287 VQYRVKSL
+287 IQYRVKSL

-330 NDVQYSVSSSGTSTL
+330 NDVQYVVSSSGTSTL
-345 TATETINGVNT
+345 TVTETINGVNT
-356 RTYTATNG
+356 RTYTAVNG
-364 ADNKISVVDLPTG
+364 ANNKISVVDLPTG

-384 ASTNPGSGVVTVTRE
+384 ASTNPGSGVVSVTRE

-414 VADLTQQG
+414 VADLLQNG
-422 KTIWPKTIAEAVR
+422 KTIWAKTIAEAVR
-435 APGIWGGNLGLA
+435 TPGIWGGNLGLA
-447 LQKLARSVLYNRSQ
+447 LQKLADAVLY
-461 AAKYSE
+461 K
-467 VKVNLATAQ
+467 
-476 NGNIISLP
+476 G
-484 ENGKMVEFYVAKRD
+484 
-498 YESGINGTGRVLMV
+498 
-512 RKDVYDV
+512 
-519 RVWNSNNINT
+519 
-529 YDTSDLDN
+529 
-537 WFNET
+537 
-542 YKNLLGADVRA
+542 
-553 VIGTTKFYYT
+553 
-563 LGNGNNT
+563 GNNF
-570 VGTLERAIFALSL
+570 RDIFNNSVPVVTQSQLSGYGRIQ
-583 TELGESQTYAN
+583 TGTYA
-594 VEGTALPIASILKI
+594 
-608 AYLNGK
+608 
-614 PNAQWTRTPR
+614 
-624 THDANHVWW
+624 
-633 INSDGSIHDDYCDV
+633 
-647 SYRTRPCF
+647 
-655 TLPTTFTAT
+655 
-664 YYVGSDGTAHDKQEY
+664 
-679 EEAGTFT
+679 
-686 DISGGAIPMVS
+686 
-697 IETGSYV
+697 
-704 GTGTYGQSNPTTIT
+704 GTGTYGSTNPTSLTFNFT
-718 LKGPPKFVI
+718 PKLIFVFDI
-727 IGTKYGAKLTYYGS
+727 EGLLAQPSNGQTYYVSYGMILWAPGIS
-741 MAYLS
+741 KDKVSYYPDQYRYYTLGGNKFSWYA
-746 NTAIW
+746 
-751 WDGITNEYVCG
+751 DGPNANYQL
-762 GGSTTGTITFS
+762 
-773 VSDNMFQMYSNMA
+773 NANR
-786 INQMN
+786 
-791 DNNTTYYYF
+791 TYRWVAF
-800 AILG
+800 G

>member
-21 SPANYIVV
+21 SPVNYIVL

-41 ACDGAWLLRQDIVEN
+41 ACDGVWLLRQDIVEN

-174 PVSTSTDGKFYV
+174 PVSTSTDGKFYI

-199 SYGVLPAMIMDP
+199 SYGALPAMIMDP

-241 ITVSWSAVDGV
+241 IAVSWSAVDGV

-345 TATETINGVNT
+345 TVTETINGVNT

-384 ASTNPGSGVVTVTRE
+384 ASTNPGSGVVTVTRN
-399 WTYTKAAITF
+399 WTYSKTAPTFANAGSTAQLQQNGKNIFPLTLLECVRGAENLAPGGFGLGTVAVNISDLNDATKNGWYMNGAGGEAVHAPDNVPGWLVLVCAYTDEVVFQTAYRYGSDEGLMSARRSYHYLFGGWQPWEWINPPTLLGVEYRTVERYNSKPVYAKAVNFGALPANSSKSVAHGISDMATCFEIVGSYGIQNLVGEAAITT
-409 PDAGS
+409 AG
-414 VADLTQQG
+414 ANTEN
-422 KTIWPKTIAEAVR
+422 ITIATDR
-435 APGIWGGNLGLA
+435 NLSA
-447 LQKLARSVLYNRSQ
+447 
-461 AAKYSE
+461 
-467 VKVNLATAQ
+467 
-476 NGNIISLP
+476 
-484 ENGKMVEFYVAKRD
+484 
-498 YESGINGTGRVLMV
+498 ESAIVLM
-512 RKDVYDV
+512 KY
-519 RVWNSNNINT
+519 T
-529 YDTSDLDN
+529 
-537 WFNET
+537 
-542 YKNLLGADVRA
+542 K
-553 VIGTTKFYYT
+553 TT
-563 LGNGNNT
+563 
-570 VGTLERAIFALSL
+570 
-583 TELGESQTYAN
+583 
-594 VEGTALPIASILKI
+594 
-608 AYLNGK
+608 
-614 PNAQWTRTPR
+614 
-624 THDANHVWW
+624 D
-633 INSDGSIHDDYCDV
+633 
-647 SYRTRPCF
+647 
-655 TLPTTFTAT
+655 
-664 YYVGSDGTAHDKQEY
+664 
-679 EEAGTFT
+679 
-686 DISGGAIPMVS
+686 
-697 IETGSYV
+697 
-704 GTGTYGQSNPTTIT
+704 
-718 LKGPPKFVI
+718 
-727 IGTKYGAKLTYYGS
+727 
-741 MAYLS
+741 
-746 NTAIW
+746 
-751 WDGITNEYVCG
+751 
-762 GGSTTGTITFS
+762 
-773 VSDNMFQMYSNMA
+773 
-786 INQMN
+786 
-791 DNNTTYYYF
+791 
-800 AILG
+800 